1 MSIRRPKRASR
12 KAEPDI
18 PSHSSASAGA
28 ATPEWG
34 TAVAGH
40 ADAEFTPY
48 APATTFAVSTLV
60 QHAKFGKGIVV
71 AVDGNKVD
79 ILFEQGIRKLLHAT
93 SG

>member
-12 KAEPDI
+12 KAEPDLPDSATGGSNPI
-18 PSHSSASAGA
+18 PDWGA
-28 ATPEWG
+28 A
-34 TAVAGH
+34 VAPRPDG
-40 ADAEFTPY
+40 DFVPY

-71 AVDGNKVD
+71 GVDGNKVD

-93 SG
+93 AG